1 MAGTLSFFADN
12 NSIRSKPAVAETKR
26 CRSASAVRKTTSAPA
41 AQTLSV
47 NELLADLARSDRE
60 PEGCNDDMTDLL
72 DSFMQSEANQ
82 EDDAF
87 DLAQAL
93 AAELLKA
100 PCSRPAALALDLPMP
115 MLQWEP
121 SPLL

>member
-1 MAGTLSFFADN
+1 MQ
-12 NSIRSKPAVAETKR
+12 
-26 CRSASAVRKTTSAPA
+26 ASLRKTTLAPA

-60 PEGCNDDMTDLL
+60 REGCNDDVTDLL
-72 DSFMQSEANQ
+72 DSFMQSEENQ
-82 EDDAF
+82 EEDAF
-87 DLAQAL
+87 DLAEAL

-100 PCSRPAALALDLPMP
+100 PCSKPAALALDLPMP